1 MSAQTV
7 TVRAARK
14 FAQRI
19 LLVTEDG
26 EFGPL
31 TLKAWLRLSAL
42 ASTSQWSAGV
52 SALDARKQMQLLL
65 HVAED
70 GIFGSLTAQAWTL
83 LGRLHESAPWP
94 GETPEPDGDGW
105 HYVNAS
111 SFADPEDI
119 TAFRACKLRGKSDK
133 ACFAVGDNG
142 IGKWGDDCT
151 ADRSMCALPPE
162 YWAQFGA
169 AARGKL
175 VEVQP
180 LNQVGT
186 FLDPSFNTTCELR
199 DTMPHLANITNGAG
213 IDLNPAAVAEI
224 GKRPPMMTRVRW
236 RWKTA

>member
-1 MSAQTV
+1 MSAPAITAD
-7 TVRAARK
+7 AARRE
-14 FAQRI
+14 AQRI
-19 LLVTEDG
+19 LLVVDDG
-26 EFGPL
+26 NIGPL
-31 TLKAWLRLSAL
+31 TLKAWLRMQAL
-42 ASTSQWSAGV
+42 APAKVWSGQVTAD
-52 SALDARKQMQLLL
+52 AARKDMQRLL

-70 GIFGSLTAQAWTL
+70 GVFGNLTAQAWTHL
-83 LGRLHESAPWP
+83 RALPAESPWP
-94 GETPEPDGDGW
+94 GEAPQPEGGW
-105 HYVNAS
+105 HYVSAS
-111 SFADPEDI
+111 SFADPKDI
-119 TAFRACKLRGKSDK
+119 TAFHTCKLSGKSDV

-213 IDLNPAAVAEI
+213 IDLNPAAVAAI
-224 GKRPPMMTRVRW
+224 GKRPPLMTRVRW
-236 RWKTA
+236 RFKPLV